1 MSVSGRSDSCGKSGS
16 WGAAFLI
23 RAGFALSALSA
34 LPAISA
40 PAQTD
45 PRLVEII
52 RQAQQGQGDSAR
64 FKVQRLLASTSPSD
78 TLYPQIVYT
87 QAMVANEAAD
97 MRRQLQ
103 RVAVEYSSSSWADD
117 ALLRLVQLDYASGNL
132 DGIRLDYPGS
142 SLLPQ
147 ASYWAARTY
156 FDQKRPE
163 LACRWISDGIAAS
176 RQNVELQ
183 NQLGYLN
190 QRCAQ
195 FAAAGPARDT
205 QPSPFPARD

>member
-1 MSVSGRSDSCGKSGS
+1 MSVSGRSGSCGKSGS

-23 RAGFALSALSA
+23 RAGFALSALYAIS
-34 LPAISA
+34 AISA

-117 ALLRLVQLDYASGNL
+117 ALLRLVQLD
-132 DGIRLDYPGS
+132 
-142 SLLPQ
+142 
-147 ASYWAARTY
+147 
-156 FDQKRPE
+156 
-163 LACRWISDGIAAS
+163 
-176 RQNVELQ
+176 
-183 NQLGYLN
+183 
-190 QRCAQ
+190 
-195 FAAAGPARDT
+195 
-205 QPSPFPARD
+205 